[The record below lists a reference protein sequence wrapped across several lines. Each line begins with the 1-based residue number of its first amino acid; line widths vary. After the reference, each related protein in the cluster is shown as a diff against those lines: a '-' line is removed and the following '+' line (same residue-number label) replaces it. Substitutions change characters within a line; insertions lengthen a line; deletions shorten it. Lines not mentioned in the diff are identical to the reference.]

1 MTNKEG
7 MMRHASPL
15 FAAACLTAAL
25 VSGMPAQGIPHPE
38 IKLDDSFILG
48 TRAAVDQEEITM
60 ARYAAAHADRADVR
74 TFAASLLRGHRS
86 AQGEASKLASDMHVE
101 LKITGDTSDAIM
113 QRQRAADADMRHL
126 KGAAFDREFLEAI
139 RDEHTAEINKVTGWY
154 ASVAASD
161 SVKSYL
167 HEIMP
172 TLVSHQQTAD
182 RLLRSTPRP
191 AATH

>member
-1 MTNKEG
+1 
-7 MMRHASPL
+7 MRHCSPL
-15 FAAACLTAAL
+15 FAAAALTAAL
-25 VSGMPAQGIPHPE
+25 ASGALAQGISHPE

-48 TRAAVDQEEITM
+48 TRAAIDQEEIAT

-74 TFAASLLRGHRS
+74 AFATSLLRGHRS
-86 AQGEASKLASDMHVE
+86 AQGEASKLAGDMHVE

-113 QRQRAADADMRHL
+113 QRQRAADAALRHL
-126 KGAAFDREFLEAI
+126 KGAAFDRAFLEAI
-139 RDEHTAEINKVTGWY
+139 RDEHTAEIDKVTGWY

-172 TLVSHQQTAD
+172 TLVAHQQRAE
-182 RLLRSTPRP
+182 RLLRSTSRP
-191 AATH
+191 AAAH